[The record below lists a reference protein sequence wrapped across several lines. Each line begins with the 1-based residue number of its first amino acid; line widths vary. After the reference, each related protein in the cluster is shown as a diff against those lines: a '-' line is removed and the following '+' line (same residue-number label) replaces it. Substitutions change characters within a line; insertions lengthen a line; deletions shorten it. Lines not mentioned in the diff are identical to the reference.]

1 MKQIGDADVLQSKVD
16 GDKKGDGGDSTYMVP
31 ELWHRERYRGGEK
44 NWKSCFTVVHGQ
56 DCRVFAC
63 IGTAGLVL
71 PNSNGIPEERVFGIS
86 EGDVIPVPSGMT
98 TWWFNSKE
106 TDFTIVFF
114 RQQQL
119 I

>member
-16 GDKKGDGGDSTYMVP
+16 GFKKGDGGDSTYLVP

-63 IGTAGLVL
+63 ETRGRYGVAFSFFNGLYNVYYL
-71 PNSNGIPEERVFGIS
+71 WAFRTLSFPILNVMPNG
-86 EGDVIPVPSGMT
+86 
-98 TWWFNSKE
+98 
-106 TDFTIVFF
+106 
-114 RQQQL
+114 L
-119 I
+119 

>member
-63 IGTAGLVL
+63 ETRGRYGVAFSFLMDCIMYIIYGPFVL
-71 PNSNGIPEERVFGIS
+71 CH
-86 EGDVIPVPSGMT
+86 
-98 TWWFNSKE
+98 
-106 TDFTIVFF
+106 F
-114 RQQQL
+114 RYSM
-119 I
+119 